1 MSHTNINITHI
12 IFFSYDEVP
21 DLVTDDSD
29 SEYSVGGDYDAN
41 RISFSNFTSLWEY
54 GPLNSV
60 SYADDVLYI
69 YSRDNNIADLL
80 SRGMESISR
89 GRSPLR
95 NHK

>member
-1 MSHTNINITHI
+1 MF
-12 IFFSYDEVP
+12 FFSYDEVP

-29 SEYSVGGDYDAN
+29 SEYSLGGDYDDN
-41 RISFSNFTSLWEY
+41 RISLSNFTSLLEY

-69 YSRDNNIADLL
+69 YSRDNNIGDLV
-80 SRGMESISR
+80 SRGMEFASR
-89 GRSPLR
+89 GRFPLR